1 MDKQRLCELIKIQKE
16 KSGAL
21 ILAHTYQPPEIT
33 DIADVTGDSYALA
46 KAATEYGNKEVIV
59 CGVRF
64 MAETVKL
71 LSPEKRVVLP
81 APDASCPMAE
91 QISPERVKKFKK
103 EHPDAAV
110 VAYVNTSAALKAEC
124 DVCITSSS
132 AVKIVSAIE
141 NKDILF
147 IPDKNLGAFVQKQLP
162 EKNIILW
169 DGFCPVHN
177 SVSADDAKNAK
188 EKYKSALLAV
198 HPECPGE
205 VLQYADY
212 IGSTAGII
220 DFAVKAQ
227 KPVII
232 GTEGGVYDTLIL
244 KHRDRTFYQ
253 LTPEKLICPDMK
265 KTSLNDVYNALT
277 GSSGEEI
284 ELDGELMKKA
294 RICLDNMLKYGG

>member
-124 DVCITSSS
+124 DVCVTSSS

-198 HPECPGE
+198 HPECLSE